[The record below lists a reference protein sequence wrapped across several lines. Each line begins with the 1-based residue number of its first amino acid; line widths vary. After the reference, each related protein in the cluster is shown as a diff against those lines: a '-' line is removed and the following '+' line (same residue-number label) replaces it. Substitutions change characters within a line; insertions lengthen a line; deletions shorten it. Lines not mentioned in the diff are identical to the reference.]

1 MNADNSRGAESKI
14 ACFRNRVW
22 KLAQTFHRVSITIFE
37 GEPKIGLGQL
47 LQTVPRIML
56 QLYLVVQESF
66 VVVNKLT
73 GPTDNNFIILFYCFC
88 NVEHFSMP

>member
-1 MNADNSRGAESKI
+1 MNADNTRGAESKV

-22 KLAQTFHRVSITIFE
+22 KLAQTFHRVSITISE

-47 LQTVPRIML
+47 LQTASRIML
-56 QLYLVVQESF
+56 QLYLVIQESF

-73 GPTDNNFIILFYCFC
+73 GLTDNFII
-88 NVEHFSMP
+88 